1 MSIPGIVTDGLDKI
15 LAMTGFTSEMKLEL
29 FPLARNTIMMR
40 VENIA
45 DIFNSGHIVY
55 QMVDIDLLASSI
67 FELANGYSIC
77 HDLIS
82 IEETSLTG
90 N

>member
-1 MSIPGIVTDGLDKI
+1 M
-15 LAMTGFTSEMKLEL
+15 AGFSNEMKLEL

-45 DIFNSGHIVY
+45 DIFNSGHITY
-55 QMVDIDLLASSI
+55 QLVDIDFLASNI
-67 FELANGYSIC
+67 FELANGYPIN
-77 HDLIS
+77 HDLIT

-90 N
+90 NQPYNLMI